1 MHVVVVDDEPR
12 LVEIVVGHLIE
23 SGFTATGF
31 RDGVTGLRAA
41 REPGVDALVLD
52 LLLPGMNG
60 IDVCRELRRGG
71 SDVYVLMLTARGT
84 VQERVVGLDAGADD
98 YLVKPF
104 ALEELSARLRAVHRR
119 RREDD
124 DRRLTVGDLVL
135 DPLAQRVWRA
145 DTEVELSRR
154 EFAVLRALM
163 ENAGRVVSRSYIFD
177 QVWDGEADLSSNAI
191 DVHVSKL
198 RARIDKPFGTD
209 TITTMRGLGYRLETG
224 PR

>member
-12 LVEIVVGHLIE
+12 LLQLVVSHLEE

-31 RDGVTGLRAA
+31 GDGVSGLQAA
-41 REPGVDALVLD
+41 AEPGVDAVVLD
-52 LLLPGMNG
+52 LLLPRMNG
-60 IDVCRELRRGG
+60 LAVCRALRSAG

-84 VQERVVGLDAGADD
+84 VRERVAGLDAGADD

-119 RREDD
+119 RQDD
-124 DRRLTVGDLVL
+124 EQRRLVVGDLVL
-135 DPLAQRVWRA
+135 DPLSQRVWRG

-163 ENAGRVVSRSYIFD
+163 ENAGRVVSRSFIFD
-177 QVWDGEADLSSNAI
+177 RVWDGEADLSSNAI

-198 RARIDKPFGTD
+198 RARIDRPFGTD
-209 TITTMRGLGYRLETG
+209 TITTMRGVGYRLEA
-224 PR
+224 RS

>member
-12 LVEIVVGHLIE
+12 LLELVVGHLAE
-23 SGFTATGF
+23 SGFTATGYG
-31 RDGVTGLRAA
+31 DGVTGLRASS
-41 REPGVDALVLD
+41 EPGVDAVVLD
-52 LLLPGMNG
+52 LLLPRMNG
-60 IDVCRELRRGG
+60 LHVCRALRCAG

-84 VQERVVGLDAGADD
+84 VRERVAGLDAGADD

-119 RREDD
+119 RQDDD

-135 DPLAQRVWRA
+135 DPRAQRVWRG
-145 DTEVELSRR
+145 DTEIELSRR

-163 ENAGRVVSRSYIFD
+163 DNAGRVVSRSFIYNE
-177 QVWDGEADLSSNAI
+177 VWDGDADLSSNAI

-198 RARIDKPFGTD
+198 RARIDRPFGTH
-209 TITTMRGLGYRLETG
+209 TITTMRGVGYRLET
-224 PR
+224 RS

>member
-12 LVEIVVGHLIE
+12 LLELVVSHLEE

-31 RDGVTGLRAA
+31 RDGVTGLEAA
-41 REPGVDALVLD
+41 REPGVDAVVLD
-52 LLLPGMNG
+52 LLLPRMNG
-60 IDVCRELRRGG
+60 LAVCRALRSAG

-84 VQERVVGLDAGADD
+84 VRERVAGLDAGADD

-119 RREDD
+119 RQDD
-124 DRRLTVGDLVL
+124 DERRLTVGDLVL
-135 DPLAQRVWRA
+135 DPLAQRVWRGE
-145 DTEVELSRR
+145 TEVDLSRR

-163 ENAGRVVSRSYIFD
+163 ENAGRVVSRSFIFD

-209 TITTMRGLGYRLETG
+209 TITTLRGVGYRLET
-224 PR
+224 RA

>member
-12 LVEIVVGHLIE
+12 LLELVVSHLEE

-31 RDGVTGLRAA
+31 VDGVTGLQAA
-41 REPGVDALVLD
+41 GEPGVDAVVLD
-52 LLLPGMNG
+52 LLLPQMNG
-60 IDVCRELRRGG
+60 LAVCRALRSAG

-84 VQERVVGLDAGADD
+84 VRERVDGLDAGADD

-119 RREDD
+119 RQDD
-124 DRRLTVGDLVL
+124 DHRRLTVGDLVL
-135 DPLAQRVWRA
+135 DPLSQRVWRGE
-145 DTEVELSRR
+145 TELDLSRR

-163 ENAGRVVSRSYIFD
+163 ENAGRVVSRSFIF
-177 QVWDGEADLSSNAI
+177 QEVWDGEADLSSNAI

-209 TITTMRGLGYRLETG
+209 TITTLRGVGYRLEAHS
-224 PR
+224 

>member
-12 LVEIVVGHLIE
+12 LLELVVSHLEE

-31 RDGVTGLRAA
+31 GDGVEGLRAA
-41 REPGVDALVLD
+41 GEPGVDAVVLD
-52 LLLPGMNG
+52 LLLPRMNG
-60 IDVCRELRRGG
+60 LDVCRALRSAGNG
-71 SDVYVLMLTARGT
+71 VYVLMLTARGT
-84 VQERVVGLDAGADD
+84 VRERVEGLDAGADD

-119 RREDD
+119 RQDD
-124 DRRLTVGDLVL
+124 DERRITVGDLVL
-135 DPLAQRVWRA
+135 DPRSRRVWRG

-163 ENAGRVVSRSYIFD
+163 ENAGRVVSRSFIFSE
-177 QVWDGEADLSSNAI
+177 VWDGAADLSSNAI

-209 TITTMRGLGYRLETG
+209 TITTMRGVGYRLETG
-224 PR
+224 ST